1 MSKSILVPVDI
12 GHPESSAKALD
23 AAVEEAR
30 MRGAK
35 LHVLTVIPDF
45 GMAVVGSF
53 FPRDFEKQ
61 AMAEAEKALKAFLAE
76 HLPEG
81 LEADAQ
87 VRHGTIY
94 KEIVSAASELGADLI
109 VIASHRPEMKDYFL
123 GPNAAKVVRHA
134 RQSVL
139 VVR

>member
-1 MSKSILVPVDI
+1 MTGSILLPIDL
-12 GHPESSAKALD
+12 GHPESSDKALSE
-23 AAVEEAR
+23 AVDMAR
-30 MRGAK
+30 AKGAL

-45 GMAVVGSF
+45 GTALVGSY
-53 FPRDFEKQ
+53 FPKDFSRRALE
-61 AMAEAEKALKAFLAE
+61 ETTSALKTYVSE
-76 HLPEG
+76 KVPEDVPV
-81 LEADAQ
+81 EVH

-94 KEIVSAASELGADLI
+94 REIVAAAKALGVDL
-109 VIASHRPEMKDYFL
+109 VVLASHRPEMKDYFL

>member
-1 MSKSILVPVDI
+1 MPGSILVPVDI
-12 GHPESSAKALD
+12 GHPESSAKALKE
-23 AAVEEAR
+23 AVRQAGID
-30 MRGAK
+30 GAK

-45 GMAVVGSF
+45 GMALVGSY
-53 FPRDFEKQ
+53 FPRDYEKK
-61 AMAEAEKALKAFLAE
+61 AMADAEKALKAFVKE
-76 HLPEG
+76 NLPEG
-81 LEADAQ
+81 IEAETH

-94 KEIVSAASELGADLI
+94 KEIVSAAKELGVGLI

-134 RQSVL
+134 KQSVL